1 MAEKKKKLNK
11 GLDAIFGG
19 DITSLIDDI
28 EHNTPESSQEKIKL
42 DEIRPNPYQP
52 RKVFDEQA
60 LNELALSI
68 QEHGIFQPVIL
79 KKSVQGYEIV
89 AGERRC
95 RAARMAHLAEV
106 PAIIVDFSDQ
116 QMMEIAL
123 LENKAHAAIH
133 SMKDVPYE
141 MGKHFE
147 LIAMPER
154 EDVRDVLVCRNG
166 LRLEELKKGAIFGT
180 SSIRRAAQIKNIRN
194 DLNIV
199 PIRGNVGTRLEKMKN
214 ENMDGIILAAA
225 GLKRLGME
233 DIITEYLNPEIFVP
247 AVSQGALGIECLKNG
262 EYNDYFKSLDN
273 KDVRVTV
280 EAERSFMRELNGGCH
295 SLIGAYATLEG
306 NDLYIIGTYEVNGV
320 IVKKDILGNKED
332 NIELGKKLAQKIL
345 MG

>member
-1 MAEKKKKLNK
+1 MELILATRKSALAQTQTQRVMKLLKEKSGVDSKKFLVVTEGDKRLDVSLNK
-11 GLDAIFGG
+11 IGGKGLF
-19 DITSLIDDI
+19 T
-28 EHNTPESSQEKIKL
+28 K
-42 DEIRPNPYQP
+42 EI
-52 RKVFDEQA
+52 
-60 LNELALSI
+60 
-68 QEHGIFQPVIL
+68 
-79 KKSVQGYEIV
+79 
-89 AGERRC
+89 
-95 RAARMAHLAEV
+95 
-106 PAIIVDFSDQ
+106 
-116 QMMEIAL
+116 EIAL

-166 LRLEELKKGAIFGT
+166 LRLEELKKGAIIGT

-194 DLNIV
+194 DINIV

-262 EYNDYFKSLDN
+262 KYNDYFKSLDN

-295 SLIGAYATLEG
+295 SLIGAYATIEG